1 MRTQTHIT
9 LLVVL
14 SSLLAACGTGSFGTD
29 VPPETVFDDATPEDL
44 SDLCVAISN
53 ELLALATGPVTR
65 TICTAAGVL
74 VDSAAI
80 SCGEVRSECVN
91 EAPPPEV
98 TNYDN
103 INANAFDACDTT
115 VGELETCMNELRA
128 NVRRLEDQVS
138 CSMTR
143 SELALVDAD
152 DLYPALCTQIGIECP
167 ALGMLLQFDV
177 DLETTA
183 D

>member
-98 TNYDN
+98 TSCDN
-103 INANAFDACDTT
+103 INANAFDAFLTAGAASGT
-115 VGELETCMNELRA
+115 PNNALPKLSVP
-128 NVRRLEDQVS
+128 
-138 CSMTR
+138 R
-143 SELALVDAD
+143 SV
-152 DLYPALCTQIGIECP
+152 
-167 ALGMLLQFDV
+167 LLDFFFFF
-177 DLETTA
+177 
-183 D
+183 

>member
-1 MRTQTHIT
+1 MRTPAHIAI
-9 LLVVL
+9 LLV
-14 SSLLAACGTGSFGTD
+14 SFASLAACGSGSFGTD
-29 VPPETVFDDATPEDL
+29 VPPETVFDEATPEDL

-53 ELLALATGPVTR
+53 ELLALAVGPVTR

-98 TNYDN
+98 VSCDN
-103 INANAFDACDTT
+103 IDAAAFDSCDTT
-115 VGELETCMNELRA
+115 VGELETCMDQLRA
-128 NVRRLEDQVS
+128 NVVRLENQVS

-143 SELALVDAD
+143 SELAAVDAD
-152 DLYPALCTQIGIECP
+152 GLYPALCTQIGEECP

-177 DLETTA
+177 DLDTTA
-183 D
+183 N